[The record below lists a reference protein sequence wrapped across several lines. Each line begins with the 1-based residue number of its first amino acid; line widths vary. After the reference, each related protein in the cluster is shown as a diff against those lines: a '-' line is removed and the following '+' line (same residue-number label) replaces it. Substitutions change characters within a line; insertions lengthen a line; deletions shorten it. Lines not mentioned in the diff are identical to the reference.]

1 MRPQLWGA
9 LQGAE
14 AGRRAQYL
22 LEVALPPEIRSVAG
36 EEGAAE
42 KRGERTEKRIAFG
55 GRGRGKGK
63 GGKKEWW
70 GEGKRKG
77 FTGVTPSPSQDPPLK
92 HHLALASL

>member
-63 GGKKEWW
+63 GGKKEG
-70 GEGKRKG
+70 GEGKGRDSQE
-77 FTGVTPSPSQDPPLK
+77 SPLLLPRIL
-92 HHLALASL
+92 LLNTT